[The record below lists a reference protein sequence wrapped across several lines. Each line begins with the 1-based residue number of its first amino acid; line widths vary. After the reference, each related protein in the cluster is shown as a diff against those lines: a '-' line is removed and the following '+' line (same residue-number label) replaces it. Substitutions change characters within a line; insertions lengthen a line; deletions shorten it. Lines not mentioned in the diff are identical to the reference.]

1 LEFSEKLGRR
11 LNLVGRRNSLLV
23 RNLSSLVQAE
33 DIVSSE
39 HLTTLLVVVS
49 KFQQKDW
56 MAKYERL
63 STFVVS
69 VVAIVMQQEIC
80 YYCCCCT
87 NPIRHEIKITG

>member
-1 LEFSEKLGRR
+1 M
-11 LNLVGRRNSLLV
+11 V
-23 RNLSSLVQAE
+23 RNLSSLVRAE

-49 KFQQKDW
+49 KFRQKDW

-69 VVAIVMQQEIC
+69 VVAIVCSRRSVI
-80 YYCCCCT
+80 T
-87 NPIRHEIKITG
+87 VVVAANPIRHEIKITG